1 MAPKRNNDGQLP
13 PHGPESIQWDI
24 YSGSRNSSVLDVW
37 TRPHMYARICVW
49 RGPALPNQSAEENQ
63 LANDIQL
70 GYSALTLL

>member
-1 MAPKRNNDGQLP
+1 
-13 PHGPESIQWDI
+13 
-24 YSGSRNSSVLDVW
+24 
-37 TRPHMYARICVW
+37 MYARICVW